1 MPGGNKKV
9 TPGIKGLIYYLMKVK
24 DLLNYKRPTE
34 WILKQANGATFV
46 WQICDTSHYLK
57 QLKKNKNKNYYY
69 EKSRYLIEFVSKE
82 IDKNFE

>member
-46 WQICDTSHYLK
+46 W
-57 QLKKNKNKNYYY
+57 
-69 EKSRYLIEFVSKE
+69 
-82 IDKNFE
+82 